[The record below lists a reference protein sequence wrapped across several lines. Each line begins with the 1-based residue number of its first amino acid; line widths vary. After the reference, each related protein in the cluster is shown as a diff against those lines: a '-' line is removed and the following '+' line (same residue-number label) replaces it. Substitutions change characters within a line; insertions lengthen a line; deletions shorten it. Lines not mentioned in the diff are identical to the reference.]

1 MKKLLLSLFAA
12 AMFMVPSLAQ
22 AEVAH
27 STVGVQGY
35 DLVSYHSEAGPTKG
49 NGNHLSTH
57 NGVNYLFANK
67 GNKEKFDKN
76 PEQYLPAY
84 GGWCA
89 YGVSVGKKFVA
100 DPTVWKVVDGK
111 LYLNLDTKIQKI
123 WNKDVS
129 GNITKADVKWTTIET
144 KDPSD
149 L

>member
-12 AMFMVPSLAQ
+12 AMFMAPSLAQ
-22 AEVAH
+22 ADVAH
-27 STVGVQGY
+27 STVGAQGY
-35 DLVSYHSEAGPTKG
+35 DLVSYQQDSGPTKG
-49 NGNHLSTH
+49 NGNHLSNH
-57 NGVNYLFANK
+57 DGVNYLFANK
-67 GNKEKFDKN
+67 SNKKAFDKN
-76 PEQYLPAY
+76 PEKYLPAY

-111 LYLNLDTKIQKI
+111 LYLNLDKKIQKI
-123 WNKDVS
+123 WNKDIS
-129 GNITKADVKWTTIET
+129 GNITKADVKWTTIEA

>member
-1 MKKLLLSLFAA
+1 MKKLLLTLFAA

-27 STVGVQGY
+27 STVGAQGY
-35 DLVSYHSEAGPTKG
+35 DLVSYHSESGPVKG

-57 NGVNYLFANK
+57 DGVNYLFASKANK
-67 GNKEKFDKN
+67 KTFDKN

-89 YGVSVGKKFVA
+89 YGVAVGKKFVA
-100 DPTVWKVVDGK
+100 DPTIWKVVDGK
-111 LYLNLDTKIQKI
+111 LYLNLDKKIQKI
-123 WNKDVS
+123 WDKDVS
-129 GNITKADVKWTTIET
+129 GNITKADVQWTTIEA
-144 KDPSD
+144 KNPSD